1 MWLIRTYNLAVTYI
15 RLHLLYLILACTF
28 QVNIGGLSQILLLLL
43 LRNIVKS
50 WIRLPSIGRRTS
62 RETHLSVQYFIT
74 NSLRPVHYIIVTH
87 FVISRRPFW
96 KTYKATLLLRI
107 SIRFLRSNVESN
119 GFELQANTQKKKHS
133 VGAKNK
139 IRQFPKHLL
148 TNRRYKTKNN
158 NSYITVNINFGWHVQ
173 DRQTKSQMKWKRKH
187 SGFYKYNAYIKF
199 IILLKQEE
207 LVGKC
212 SVFIF
217 IKHDCD
223 SHLCIYNGR
232 NVQPQ
237 RIPRQSIQL

>member
-28 QVNIGGLSQILLLLL
+28 QVNIGGLGQILLLLL

-119 GFELQANTQKKKHS
+119 GFELQANTQKKKTFS
-133 VGAKNK
+133 RSKKQNK
-139 IRQFPKHLL
+139 TIS
-148 TNRRYKTKNN
+148 KTF
-158 NSYITVNINFGWHVQ
+158 T
-173 DRQTKSQMKWKRKH
+173 D
-187 SGFYKYNAYIKF
+187 
-199 IILLKQEE
+199 KQ
-207 LVGKC
+207 K
-212 SVFIF
+212 
-217 IKHDCD
+217 
-223 SHLCIYNGR
+223 
-232 NVQPQ
+232 
-237 RIPRQSIQL
+237 IQNKKQ